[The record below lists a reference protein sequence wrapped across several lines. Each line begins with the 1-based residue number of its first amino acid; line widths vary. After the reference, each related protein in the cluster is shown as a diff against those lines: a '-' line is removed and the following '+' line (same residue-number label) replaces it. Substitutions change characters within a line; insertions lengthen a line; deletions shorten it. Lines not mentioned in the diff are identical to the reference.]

1 MHDLRVKVTDRTFML
16 KFYVTVFRT
25 SLFPKLWWIWFM
37 FGTMI
42 DTGLK
47 FYAVPFT
54 HPIYDLKVK
63 VTDLELLCYKFYVKV
78 FRTSLFLNSMVY
90 LFHVWHD
97 DRYWSQ
103 ILCSTIPNP
112 VYVKVTDLEFL
123 YCNFLQFQFF
133 LKAFNGFYSF
143 MAWR

>member
-1 MHDLRVKVTDRTFML
+1 
-16 KFYVTVFRT
+16 
-25 SLFPKLWWIWFM
+25 M

-47 FYAVPFT
+47 FYAVPST
-54 HPIYDLKVK
+54 HPIHDLKVK
-63 VTDLELLCYKFYVKV
+63 VTDLELLCYSFTFKV
-78 FRTSLFLNSMVY
+78 FRISLFPNSVVY

-97 DRYWSQ
+97 DRCWSK

-112 VYVKVTDLEFL
+112 VYDLKVKVTDLEFL

-133 LKAFNGFYSF
+133 RKAFNGFYSF
-143 MAWR
+143 MA